1 MMSLVWDF
9 ALPIILS
16 LPLGWWMSRSLDVPA
31 ESCGHGLDR
40 APVWLCRVFGRRRP
54 VPMNWREYALAMLA
68 FNLALFCSTF
78 VLLWVQHHLPLNPD
92 RKEALSGDL
101 IFNIVCSFVTNCSLQ
116 HYAGEQMLS
125 YLSQIGVI
133 AFLDFVSTATGIAC
147 LVAVIR
153 GLRGQTDM
161 GDFYFDLSRSLVLV
175 LLPCALLLALMLAAT
190 GVPMTWRGSLTAMS
204 LEGPP
209 QTIARGPAAALVPIK
224 QLGTIGGGF
233 FGPNS
238 AHPLEN
244 PTPWSN
250 LYEVVAIILLPMASV
265 VTFGLMV
272 RDRLHAAFVFGV
284 MLLPT
289 VGCAALAV
297 RLESQA
303 SRAALNQPALS
314 GANSEGKEVR
324 LGASAAATWSAIT
337 TAASSGSTNGMLD
350 SFQPISGLAALS
362 LMLLNAA
369 FSGVGSGILHMLL
382 YIIVA
387 VFLGG
392 LMVGRT
398 PEYFGRKVEARELKM
413 AMLALLLHPLII
425 CVPAAV
431 FAATAWGRS
440 TVGNPGAHG
449 FSEIIYEFASSAA
462 TNGSGFE
469 GLIDNN
475 PPWNIAT
482 GVVMVLGRYP
492 ALILPL
498 AIAGALAAKPRL
510 PLTTG
515 TLRTND
521 FTFAGLLLGTMLLVG
536 ALAFLPAVVL
546 GPIADSL
553 GQ

>member
-1 MMSLVWDF
+1 MSLIWDF
-9 ALPIILS
+9 GLPIILS
-16 LPLGWWMSRSLDVPA
+16 LPVGWWMARVLDVPD
-31 ESCGHGLDR
+31 ERFGRVLDA
-40 APVWLCRVFGRRRP
+40 APYWLCRAFGRRQR
-54 VPMNWREYALAMLA
+54 VGMNWRQYAIAMLA
-68 FNLALFCSTF
+68 FNLVLFCATF
-78 VLLWVQHHLPLNPD
+78 ALLWLQHHLPFNPD
-92 RKEALSGDL
+92 KKGALSGDL

-116 HYAGEQMLS
+116 HYAGEQHLS

-133 AFLDFVSTATGIAC
+133 AFLDFVSTATGMAC
-147 LVAVIR
+147 LVATVR
-153 GLRGQTDM
+153 CLRGQSEL
-161 GDFYFDLSRSLVLV
+161 GDYYVDLARALLLVLV
-175 LLPCALLLALMLAAT
+175 PCALLLALLLAAT
-190 GVPMTWRGSLTAMS
+190 GVPMTWGGSLAVTS
-204 LEGPP
+204 LDGPV
-209 QTIARGPAAALVPIK
+209 QTIARGPAAALVPMK

-250 LYEVVAIILLPMASV
+250 LFEVAAIILLPMAAV
-265 VTFGLMV
+265 VTFGRMLKE
-272 RDRLHAAFVFGV
+272 RRHAVLIFGV

-289 VGCAALAV
+289 VVCAALAV
-297 RLESQA
+297 RLETQP
-303 SRAALNQPALS
+303 SRATLTLPVAGS
-314 GANSEGKEVR
+314 ANMEGKEVR

-350 SFQPISGLAALS
+350 SFQPISGLGALS
-362 LMLLNAA
+362 LMLVNAA

-398 PEYFGRKVEARELKM
+398 PEYLGRKVEARELKM

-425 CVPAAV
+425 YVPAAIV
-431 FAATAWGRS
+431 AATTWGRA

-449 FSEIIYEFASSAA
+449 FSEILYEFASSAA

-482 GVVMVLGRYP
+482 GIVMLLGRYP
-492 ALILPL
+492 ALVLPL
-498 AIAGALAAKPRL
+498 AIAGALGAKPRL
-510 PLTTG
+510 PFTTG

-521 FTFAGLLLGTMLLVG
+521 FTFAGLLLGTMILVG
-536 ALAFLPAVVL
+536 AQAFLPAVVL

-553 GQ
+553 GR

>member
-1 MMSLVWDF
+1 MSLVWDF
-9 ALPIILS
+9 GLPIILS
-16 LPLGWWMSRSLDVPA
+16 LPLGWWMARVLDVPH
-31 ESCGHGLDR
+31 ENCGRGLDA
-40 APVWLCRVFGRRRP
+40 APAWLCRAFGRRSP
-54 VPMNWREYALAMLA
+54 VRMNWRQYAIAMLA
-68 FNLALFCSTF
+68 FNLVLFCATF
-78 VLLWVQHHLPLNPD
+78 ALLWLQQFLPLNPD
-92 RKEALSGDL
+92 HKGALSGDL

-147 LVAVIR
+147 LVAAIR
-153 GLRGQTDM
+153 GLRGQTDL
-161 GDFYFDLSRSLVLV
+161 GDFYFDLSRGLVLV
-175 LLPCALLLALMLAAT
+175 LLPCALVLALFLAAT
-190 GVPMTWRGSLTAMS
+190 GVPMTWKGSVAAKS

-209 QTIARGPAAALVPIK
+209 QTIARGPAAALVPMK

-250 LYEVVAIILLPMASV
+250 LLEVAAIILLPMAAV
-265 VTFGLMV
+265 VAFGFMI
-272 RDRLHAAFVFGV
+272 RDRRHAVLIFGV

-289 VGCAALAV
+289 VACAALAV
-297 RLESQA
+297 RLETQP
-303 SRAALNQPALS
+303 SRALENQPIAA
-314 GANSEGKEVR
+314 GANLEGKEVR

-350 SFQPISGLAALS
+350 SFQPMSGLGELS

-369 FSGVGSGILHMLL
+369 FSGVGSGVLHMLF

-398 PEYFGRKVEARELKM
+398 PEYLDRKVEGRELKM

-425 CVPAAV
+425 CVPAAL

-449 FSEIIYEFASSAA
+449 FSEIIYEFASSSA

-482 GVVMVLGRYP
+482 GIVTLLGRYP

-498 AIAGALAAKPRL
+498 GIAGALAAKPLL
-510 PLTTG
+510 PRTTG

-521 FTFAGLLLGTMLLVG
+521 LTFAGLLLGTMILVG
-536 ALAFLPAVVL
+536 ALSFLPAVVL

-553 GQ
+553 GR